1 MKHEIVQADSAS
13 GIDAI
18 PRYCGEVTVGCS
30 DVAGI
35 VEAVGHSSERLRGE
49 HAELR
54 ATIAALEAEQQ
65 QVTDASDEARMLSQK
80 AVDRLGRG
88 TDLIRSSLGQI
99 GELLAL
105 VDTLTQHVTG
115 FAGAMDQVRRTSQDI
130 ERIADTTNILAFN
143 AMIEARRAGDA
154 GRTFAVVASEVK
166 NLANDTRK
174 ATEEISRTV
183 DALGEEAEQVVS
195 RIEAGAQASGEART
209 SIASIEETMHGVIS
223 LVEEVDRQNA
233 LIARTTGGIGVHV
246 DRVRGV
252 LANFD
257 QAAVENESKLNVA
270 HARMEELE
278 MTANVM
284 FDNIVRAGLSPSDS
298 LMVERAQDA
307 VKEIAGLTEAALA
320 NGELTEGELFDHDYR
335 EIPGSD
341 PKRFANRLMPWADR
355 KWRPLIDRI
364 TASDEQIMAVA
375 CTDMNG
381 HLPAHLSEFS
391 REPTGDK
398 VHDTKYC
405 RNGRIIFDPIDRK
418 AKQSQAPYMMA
429 VYRQEG
435 DGRSYKVVRNVY
447 VPLVIGG
454 RRWGDVELAYSFG

>member
-1 MKHEIVQADSAS
+1 MNHELVQADRAS

-35 VEAVGHSSERLRGE
+35 VEAVGRSSERLRGE

-115 FAGAMDQVRRTSQDI
+115 FAAAMDQVRRTSHDI

-143 AMIEARRAGDA
+143 AMIEARRAGEA

-183 DALGEEAEQVVS
+183 DTLGQEAEQVVS

-209 SIASIEETMHGVIS
+209 SIASIQETMHGVIS

-246 DRVRGV
+246 DRVLGV

-257 QAAVENESKLNVA
+257 EAAVENESKLDVA
-270 HARMEELE
+270 HARMEQLE

-284 FDNIVRAGLSPSDS
+284 FDNIVRADLSPADS
-298 LMVERAQDA
+298 LMVERAQEA
-307 VKEIAGLTEAALA
+307 AKEIAGLTEAALA
-320 NGELTEGELFDHDYR
+320 SGDLGESELFDRDYR

-341 PKRFANRLMPWADR
+341 PKRFANRLMPWAHR
-355 KWRPLIDRI
+355 SWRPVLDRI
-364 TASDEQIMAVA
+364 TGSDEQIMAVA

-381 HLPAHLSEFS
+381 HLPAHLTEFS

-398 VHDTKYC
+398 AHDTKYC

-435 DGRSYKVVRNVY
+435 DGRSYRVVRNVY

-454 RRWGDVELAYSFG
+454 RRWGDLELAYSFG